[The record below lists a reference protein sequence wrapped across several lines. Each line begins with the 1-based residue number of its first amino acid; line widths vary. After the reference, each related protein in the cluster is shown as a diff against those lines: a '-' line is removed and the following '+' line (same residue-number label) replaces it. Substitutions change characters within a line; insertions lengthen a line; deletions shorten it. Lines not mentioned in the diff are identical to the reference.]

1 VYSLSSHQERY
12 NNIHFAIKLT
22 CVECIISTEREVIH
36 RRFLARIASY
46 DSPPQRYFP
55 TPAEIAEFH
64 RLRQRADG
72 DYRITTG
79 QLFNGPKPQ
88 QQLNQGVEA
97 VLGEEEGPVG
107 GEQEGAVGI
116 EETEEKEALQV
127 LWEDLTIAEPALVPI
142 PPAPQVAE
150 PPWQGR
156 SRGRGVLQE
165 RKIHLEDQVDKKI
178 GAETG
183 E

>member
-1 VYSLSSHQERY
+1 
-12 NNIHFAIKLT
+12 
-22 CVECIISTEREVIH
+22 
-36 RRFLARIASY
+36 LARIASY

-156 SRGRGVLQE
+156 SRGRGVLQQRE
-165 RKIHLEDQVDKKI
+165 RSTSRIRWIKRLEQKL
-178 GAETG
+178 ENN
-183 E
+183 

>member
-1 VYSLSSHQERY
+1 
-12 NNIHFAIKLT
+12 
-22 CVECIISTEREVIH
+22 
-36 RRFLARIASY
+36 LARIASY

-97 VLGEEEGPVG
+97 VLGRKKDPSEESRK
-107 GEQEGAVGI
+107 EQLGS
-116 EETEEKEALQV
+116 KRLKKRR
-127 LWEDLTIAEPALVPI
+127 PCRCC
-142 PPAPQVAE
+142 
-150 PPWQGR
+150 GR
-156 SRGRGVLQE
+156 ISQSQNQ
-165 RKIHLEDQVDKKI
+165 H
-178 GAETG
+178 
-183 E
+183 

>member
-1 VYSLSSHQERY
+1 VIRLRSNHEKPY
-12 NNIHFAIKLT
+12 
-22 CVECIISTEREVIH
+22 STEH
-36 RRFLARIASY
+36 C
-46 DSPPQRYFP
+46 P

-116 EETEEKEALQV
+116 EETEEKENLIQTTSTCFHNN
-127 LWEDLTIAEPALVPI
+127 LEWRWMHN
-142 PPAPQVAE
+142 QM
-150 PPWQGR
+150 Q
-156 SRGRGVLQE
+156 
-165 RKIHLEDQVDKKI
+165 KIRI
-178 GAETG
+178 S
-183 E
+183 